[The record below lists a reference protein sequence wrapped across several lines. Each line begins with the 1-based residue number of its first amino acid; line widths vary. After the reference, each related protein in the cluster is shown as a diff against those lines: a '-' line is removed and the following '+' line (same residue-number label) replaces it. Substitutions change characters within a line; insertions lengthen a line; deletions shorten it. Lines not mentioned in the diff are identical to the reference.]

1 MKTLF
6 AAFALSFALAAGSA
20 LANTPGS
27 VGTVTH
33 LSGTF
38 SVKRADGTNKVLAVK
53 SDVFEG
59 DLLTTEAETYAR
71 IKFSDGSEV
80 VLRPATQFR
89 IEKFA
94 FKEDDA
100 SADNAFFSLLKG
112 GLRAASGLI
121 GKRSRE
127 KVSYGTAVATIGIR
141 GTNWGALYCQ
151 NDCGG
156 MSTANGTS
164 PANGLHLD
172 VANGA
177 IVVTN
182 AGGTQD
188 YVAGQFGF
196 VAGPSYPPV
205 IVPTPQG
212 IQVTMPPSISANGGQ
227 GFGPAGGG
235 GGDSC
240 ALR

>member
-1 MKTLF
+1 MNKRLF
-6 AAFALSFALAAGSA
+6 AFVLALLTGAALASG
-20 LANTPGS
+20 GG

-38 SVKRADGTNKVLAVK
+38 SVKHADGTTKVLAVN
-53 SDVFEG
+53 SDVFDG

-71 IKFSDGSEV
+71 IRFTDGSEV

-100 SADNAFFSLLKG
+100 SADNAFFNLLKG

-141 GTNWGALYCQ
+141 GTNWGALLCQ
-151 NDCGG
+151 DDCGSIPTTTG
-156 MSTANGTS
+156 MS

-172 VANGA
+172 VASGA
-177 IVVTN
+177 IVVSN
-182 AGGTQD
+182 PAGAQHFD
-188 YVAGQFGF
+188 AGQFGY
-196 VAGPSYPPV
+196 VANFRTPP
-205 IVPTPQG
+205 IMVPAMQG
-212 IQVTMPPSISANGGQ
+212 FQVTMPQSISANGSQ
-227 GFGPAGGG
+227 GRSPDGSGGV
-235 GGDSC
+235 SC
-240 ALR
+240 AAR

>member
-1 MKTLF
+1 MKKLLF
-6 AAFALSFALAAGSA
+6 TFVIALLTGTAWASGG
-20 LANTPGS
+20 NS

-38 SVKRADGTNKVLAVK
+38 SVKRTDGTTKVLAVN

-71 IKFSDGSEV
+71 IRFSDGSEV
-80 VLRPATQFR
+80 VLRPETQFK

-100 SADNAFFSLLKG
+100 SGDNAFFSLLKG

-141 GTNWGALYCQ
+141 GTNWGALFCQ

-156 MSTANGTS
+156 IPTTNGTS
-164 PANGLHLD
+164 PANGLHID

-177 IVVTN
+177 IVVSN
-182 AGGTQD
+182 AGGTQN
-188 YVAGQFGF
+188 YAAGQFGY
-196 VAGPSYPPV
+196 VASIQFPPI
-205 IVPTPQG
+205 IVPPAQG
-212 IQVTMPPSISANGGQ
+212 FQVTMPPSISANAAHGQ
-227 GFGPAGGG
+227 SPAGGSG
-235 GGDSC
+235 AVNC
-240 ALR
+240 EVR